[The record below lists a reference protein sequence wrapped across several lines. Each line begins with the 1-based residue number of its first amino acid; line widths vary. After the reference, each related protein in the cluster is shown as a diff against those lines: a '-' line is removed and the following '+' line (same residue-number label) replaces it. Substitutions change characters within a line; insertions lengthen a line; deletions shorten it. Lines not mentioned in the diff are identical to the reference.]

1 MDFRVVHPIPLTVA
15 DVMAEFHVLD
25 ALGHGERGG
34 SEHPAGLA
42 AAAGDDQPRGDVE
55 ASLKRD
61 SALDVCPV
69 FFTARIL
76 DVAADR
82 LQLASE
88 RLEVRIAQMGVFGYV
103 CYCHRRLTDIQA
115 KWRAAFAGRRTS
127 SWDSTAPTSWSRP
140 FLVVV
145 SVGWV
150 SVVGEGC
157 GQAGEQHIEAAVEFG
172 GAVVGG

>member
-1 MDFRVVHPIPLTVA
+1 MLWPSSMFWMLLATASAVVPSTQPALPLLAPIA
-15 DVMAEFHVLD
+15 S
-25 ALGHGERGG
+25 R
-34 SEHPAGLA
+34 A
-42 AAAGDDQPRGDVE
+42 ATE

-69 FFTARIL
+69 IFTARIL

-88 RLEVRIAQMGVFGYV
+88 RLEVRIAELGVFGYV
-103 CYCHRRLTDIQA
+103 CDGHRRLTDIQA
-115 KWRAAFAGRRTS
+115 TWRAAFAGRRTS
-127 SWDSTAPTSWSRP
+127 SWDSTAPTSWSRS

-150 SVVGEGC
+150 S
-157 GQAGEQHIEAAVEFG
+157 
-172 GAVVGG
+172 